1 MIPHSSA
8 LTSAS
13 ALAVQS
19 RTSSMLATAAV
30 AVLLFSHESRKHA
43 TAAPRDTPAAPV
55 TAAPQIQLLS
65 VISVPDW
72 HPSDNH
78 ATRQH
83 AHPAVGWPGG
93 ISPPGSHRIPA

>member
-19 RTSSMLATAAV
+19 RTSSMLATAPV
-30 AVLLFSHESRKHA
+30 AVFLFSHESRKHA

-83 AHPAVGWPGG
+83 AHPAGRVARGNLTPGL
-93 ISPPGSHRIPA
+93 PQNPG